1 MGWRNQPP
9 QTLSV
14 KGDVMKVFHGFDE
27 LLKTQGQDLG
37 TWWIYT
43 KREFIND
50 SRDDILNG
58 TFYVPEND
66 DEEME
71 SDDNLGYWLE
81 VQTFEDIVD
90 NKLTHHPDAS
100 RDDLLEAVIYYLEKD
115 CFLD

>member
-1 MGWRNQPP
+1 
-9 QTLSV
+9 
-14 KGDVMKVFHGFDE
+14 MKEFHGFDE

-43 KREFIND
+43 KREFINN
-50 SRDDILNG
+50 SRDDILNA

-71 SDDNLGYWLE
+71 SDGNLGDWLE
-81 VQTFEDIVD
+81 VQTFKGIII
-90 NKLTHHPDAS
+90 NKLEHHPDAS

-115 CFLD
+115 DFLD